1 MSTLACCCCCC
12 CCWRSFLAYHWREL
26 PQVGFLSRQT
36 HIDFCHDNY
45 NVCRDKHIFVA
56 TNTRLSRQKCYLWQL
71 PPMVLSYFFKPC
83 QLLFCCLISLFFF
96 FFFSFLFFFFLLF
109 NFFYFMLVLFW
120 FAFDYLCLRQYF
132 ILAWADLFSPFFF
145 FFFFCCCCCCFC
157 FVLFCLFLFCPLFS
171 FSYSFSCCSGLF
183 VDFRTKD

>member
-1 MSTLACCCCCC
+1 MSTLACRCCC

-71 PPMVLSYFFKPC
+71 SPMVLSYFFKPC
-83 QLLFCCLISLFFF
+83 QLLFCCLISLF
-96 FFFSFLFFFFLLF
+96 SFFFLLF
-109 NFFYFMLVLFW
+109 FLFLLFIFYILCWFCFDLHLITYVCVSILLWPEQICFLLFC
-120 FAFDYLCLRQYF
+120 F
-132 ILAWADLFSPFFF
+132 LF
-145 FFFFCCCCCCFC
+145 CFVVVFVC
-157 FVLFCLFLFCPLFS
+157 FVLFVFILSSLFLFLFFFLLFGFVCW
-171 FSYSFSCCSGLF
+171 FS
-183 VDFRTKD
+183 D